1 MAILV
6 DTNVF
11 LRSVQPHHPLNAQAL
26 TALKSLAQGKEPLAI
41 VPQIVVEFWT
51 AATRPTAN
59 NGLGLT
65 PQQTKVEVEKIL
77 STFQLFPETP
87 AIFDEWRRLVVSHA
101 VSGLETHDA
110 RIVAAMLTHGI
121 AQILT
126 FNEEDFRRYKEIMV
140 VRPQSILSA
149 RGATS

>member
-11 LRSVQPHHPLNAQAL
+11 LRSVQPHHP
-26 TALKSLAQGKEPLAI
+26 
-41 VPQIVVEFWT
+41 
-51 AATRPTAN
+51 
-59 NGLGLT
+59 
-65 PQQTKVEVEKIL
+65 
-77 STFQLFPETP
+77 
-87 AIFDEWRRLVVSHA
+87 WRRLVVSHA

-126 FNEEDFRRYKEIMV
+126 FNGEDFRRYKEITV
-140 VRPQSILSA
+140 LRPQSILSA

>member
-11 LRSVQPHHPLNAQAL
+11 LRSVQPHHPQNPLAL
-26 TALKSLAQGKEPLAI
+26 TALKLLAQDKEPLVI

-51 AATRPTAN
+51 TATRPTAN

-65 PQQTKVEVEKIL
+65 PEQTKVEVEKIL
-77 STFQLFPETP
+77 NTFQLFPETP

-101 VSGLETHDA
+101 VSGLDAHDA
-110 RIVAAMLTHGI
+110 RIVAAMFTHGI

-126 FNEEDFRRYKEIMV
+126 FNEEDFRRYKEITV
-140 VRPQSILSA
+140 FTPQSILSA
-149 RGATS
+149 RSATS

>member
-11 LRSVQPHHPLNAQAL
+11 LRSVQPHHPLNSQAL
-26 TALKSLAQGKEPLAI
+26 TALKSLAQGKESLVI
-41 VPQIVVEFWT
+41 VPQIVVEFRT

-65 PQQTKVEVEKIL
+65 PEQTKFEVEKIL
-77 STFQLFPETP
+77 STFPLFPETP

-126 FNEEDFRRYKEIMV
+126 FNEEDFRRYKEITV
-140 VRPQSILSA
+140 VRPQSILSP